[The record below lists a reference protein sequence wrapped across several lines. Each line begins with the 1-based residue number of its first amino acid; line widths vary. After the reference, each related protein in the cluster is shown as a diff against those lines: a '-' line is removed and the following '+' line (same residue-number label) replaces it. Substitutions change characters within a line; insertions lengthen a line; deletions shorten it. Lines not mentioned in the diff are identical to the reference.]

1 MDKIKKQLDNK
12 LDNIYIKIINP
23 YELHRIKLIEL
34 QKEVNS
40 VNDILK
46 LQTIIKQIDKI
57 HNDIKSI

>member
-1 MDKIKKQLDNK
+1 MDNIKKQLDNK

-46 LQTIIKQIDKI
+46 LHTIIKQIDKI
-57 HNDIKSI
+57 HNEIKSI